1 MRVCGRTAGGK
12 EKRLL
17 SITNHNISFAV
28 RAEFIYDCVC
38 GGGRWAAAGRVRT
51 IGAGSAGRVDDR
63 WTDELEK
70 SIMRSHACVGYWLSV
85 DRSLLAY

>member
-63 WTDELEK
+63 WTDELHK
-70 SIMRSHACVGYWLSV
+70 KYSIVCPSTDHYGGDWRTKK
-85 DRSLLAY
+85 